1 MQSMTVTT
9 KVVSF
14 NHAHGE
20 MYAIQHYVI
29 KFVSELREV
38 GGFVRVLCFPPL
50 IKLVLKV
57 LSLSNYIQKKD
68 NSYTKNRKGG

>member
-1 MQSMTVTT
+1 VTVTT

-20 MYAIQHYVI
+20 MYVIQHYVI
-29 KFVSELREV
+29 KFVSDLREV

-50 IKLVLKV
+50 IRLTLKV
-57 LSLSNYIQKKD
+57 LSLSKYIHKKD
-68 NSYTKNRKGG
+68 NSYTKKEK